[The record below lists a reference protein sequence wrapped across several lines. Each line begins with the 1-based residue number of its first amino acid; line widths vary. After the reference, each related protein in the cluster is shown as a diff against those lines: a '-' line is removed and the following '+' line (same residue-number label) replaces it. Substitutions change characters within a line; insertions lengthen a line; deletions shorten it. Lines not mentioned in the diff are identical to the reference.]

1 MTSFSYHSHPVFPQ
15 IHNGG
20 RIFLYSE
27 GATGGWVGAFKGG
40 ERRGGGV
47 GRLGEGWG
55 DRLEKISRF

>member
-1 MTSFSYHSHPVFPQ
+1 MVAE
-15 IHNGG
+15 
-20 RIFLYSE
+20 YSCILKE
-27 GATGGWVGAFKGG
+27 LLGDGWVRLKGGG

>member
-1 MTSFSYHSHPVFPQ
+1 MVAE
-15 IHNGG
+15 
-20 RIFLYSE
+20 YSCILKE
-27 GATGGWVGAFKGG
+27 LLGDGWVRLKGG

>member
-1 MTSFSYHSHPVFPQ
+1 M
-15 IHNGG
+15 GG
-20 RIFLYSE
+20 CVSR
-27 GATGGWVGAFKGG
+27 G